1 MDDVKI
7 ALIGSGGQ
15 LAADLAVALAPHE
28 VVGFARPQ
36 FDLHDPDSIARGLAG
51 SSWDAVMNTA
61 AYNLVDQ
68 AEKDPADAF
77 ATNAIGSAN
86 LARYCG
92 QEGIRLFHF
101 STDFVFGL
109 DAQRNTPWRETDP
122 PGPISIY
129 GISKLAGEHAIRAFA
144 GNHLVIRTCGL
155 YGHKGSRGKG
165 GNFVETMIR
174 LADSGK
180 PIRVVG
186 DQRCT
191 PSSTRDV
198 AQATARLLDTNAKG
212 VVHLTNAGDCTWFE
226 FAQAIFELSKRN
238 VDCQPI
244 TSSQFNAP
252 AKRPAYSVLSLEKLS
267 ALVGTPPDWRDALA
281 RYLEAR
287 PSR

>member
-1 MDDVKI
+1 MKI

-15 LAADLAVALAPHE
+15 LAADLAVALAGHE

-36 FDLHDPDSIARGLAG
+36 FDLHDPDSIARGLTG
-51 SSWDAVMNTA
+51 THWDAVINTA

-86 LARYCG
+86 LARFCG
-92 QEGIRLFHF
+92 QAGIRLFHY

-109 DAQRNTPWRETDP
+109 DADRKTPWSETDT
-122 PGPISIY
+122 PGPVSIY
-129 GISKLAGEHAIRAFA
+129 GISKLAGEHAIRAYA
-144 GNHLVIRTCGL
+144 SNHLVIRTCGL

-165 GNFVETMIR
+165 GNFVETMLR

-191 PSSTRDV
+191 PSCTRDI
-198 AQATARLLDTNAKG
+198 ADATARLLETSASG
-212 VVHLTNAGDCTWFE
+212 VIHLTNSGDCTWFE
-226 FAQAIFELSKRN
+226 FAQTIFDLAQRK
-238 VDCQPI
+238 VDCQAI

-252 AKRPAYSVLSLEKLS
+252 AKRPPYSVLSLKKL
-267 ALVGTPPDWRDALA
+267 AELVGTPPDWRDALA
-281 RYLEAR
+281 RYLLAR
-287 PSR
+287 